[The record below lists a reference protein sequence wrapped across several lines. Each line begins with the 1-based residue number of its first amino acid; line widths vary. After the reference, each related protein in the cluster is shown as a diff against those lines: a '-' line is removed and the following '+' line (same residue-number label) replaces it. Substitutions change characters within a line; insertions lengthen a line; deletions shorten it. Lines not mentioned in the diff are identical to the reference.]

1 MLTLLGSLLGII
13 SRLVP
18 EILKFFDA
26 KNDRKHELDMQDK
39 AIEFQKLK
47 GDQKIEEITTQ
58 GQVEYDVKALE
69 ALKTAIEG
77 QDKPSGVAWIDGLSK
92 LIRPM
97 ITIQWVILL
106 YPAVIITTF
115 IMLLIQNVP
124 ILTAMSTVWGVDE
137 KALVAGIINFWFLD
151 RILKRK

>member
-39 AIEFQKLK
+39 AIDFQRLK
-47 GDQKIEEITTQ
+47 GDQKIDEITTQ
-58 GQVEYDVKALE
+58 GQIEYDVKALD
-69 ALKTAIEG
+69 ALKEAITG
-77 QDKPSGVAWIDGLSK
+77 QNAPSGIKWIDGFSK
-92 LIRPM
+92 LMRPL
-97 ITIQWVILL
+97 ITFQWVILL

-115 IMLLIQNVP
+115 VVLITQGVP
-124 ILTAMSTVWGVDE
+124 VIDAMGKVWGVDE